1 MSFYIHNLT
10 VQKTDLS
17 FIIRNLKIQTEIFCF
32 VFKIFLIKKL
42 VNFYNTIWKKKE

>member
-1 MSFYIHNLT
+1 MSFYILDLT
-10 VQKTDLS
+10 AQKTGLS
-17 FIIRNLKIQTEIFCF
+17 FIIRNLKIETEIFVF